1 MNTDSSGLE
10 TRRAYRSFLGKLLRN
25 YLVGLLLTVLVV
37 GSAIVPATLNI
48 TPVEYKRLALVLL
61 ASLASMGV
69 TEWIVFTRH
78 VRPIRQGL
86 APGANLAVLR
96 QAFIRTQ
103 RLPLLSVFRILVPH
117 QLSFSVPALLLTAWM
132 LREGLLAFPGFYILV
147 AALGALLVA
156 GMHAM
161 LDFFLTTAAIRPML
175 IEFKRLA
182 EEKFR
187 VELDADDHVLLS
199 IRPKFLVS
207 GILIGTL
214 PLLLFS
220 LAAHIR
226 LEQLDG
232 GMFQNYWG
240 WAGLILLIDTTFVY
254 IGARLI
260 TQDIERPI
268 SQLYDAMNDIKEGR
282 LTKVQNVYSDE
293 FSKLVTGFNM
303 MVGALEM
310 REKQSQVMLDSYFV
324 TLAVALDARDPYT
337 AGHSLRVAEYSEKIG
352 RLCGMPP
359 EELAIIRKSALLH
372 DIGKIG
378 IRDTVLLKEGRL
390 TDEEFDQIKAHPA
403 LGENILLQIEPK
415 EVMAPLLPGVR
426 SHHERYDGQG
436 YPDGLAGEEIPVLGR
451 IIAVADAYD
460 AMTSDRPYRRGMA
473 PSIALSILD
482 EGRGSQWDP
491 VFAKVFVEHM
501 RKQLPSIPKRGA

>member
-1 MNTDSSGLE
+1 MNTDYSCPKA
-10 TRRAYRSFLGKLLRN
+10 RKVYRSFLGKLLRN
-25 YLVGLLLTVLVV
+25 YMIGLLLTVLVV
-37 GSAIVPATLNI
+37 GTAIVPTQVDM
-48 TPVEYKRLALVLL
+48 TPDEYQRLAFILLV
-61 ASLASMGV
+61 SLACMGV
-69 TEWIVFTRH
+69 AEWIVFARH
-78 VRPIRQGL
+78 IRPVRQGL
-86 APGANLAVLR
+86 APEADLEVLR
-96 QAFIRTQ
+96 KAYVRTH

-117 QLSFSVPALLLTAWM
+117 QLSFSIPALALTVWM
-132 LREGLLAFPGFYILV
+132 LHEGLLSFPDFYVLV
-147 AALGALLVA
+147 AAMGALLVA

-161 LDFFLTTAAIRPML
+161 LDFFLTTAAIRPL
-175 IEFKRLA
+175 LLEIKTLA
-182 EEKFR
+182 EQRFR
-187 VELDADDHVLLS
+187 VELDADDHVLLP

-207 GILIGTL
+207 GMLIGTL

-220 LAAHIR
+220 IAAHIR
-226 LEQLDG
+226 LHRLEVD
-232 GMFQNYWG
+232 MFQNYWG
-240 WAGLILLIDTTFVY
+240 WAGMILLIDAAFVY
-254 IGARLI
+254 MGARLI

-303 MVGALEM
+303 MVGALQM
-310 REKQSQVMLDSYFV
+310 REEESRVMLDSYFV

-337 AGHSLRVAEYSEKIG
+337 AGHSLRVAEYSEQIG
-352 RLCGMPP
+352 RLCGMSP

-390 TDEEFDQIKAHPA
+390 TEEEFDQIKAHPA

-426 SHHERYDGQG
+426 SHHERYDGKG
-436 YPDGLAGEEIPVLGR
+436 YPDRLAGEEIPVLGR

-491 VFAKVFVEHM
+491 VFAKAFVDHM